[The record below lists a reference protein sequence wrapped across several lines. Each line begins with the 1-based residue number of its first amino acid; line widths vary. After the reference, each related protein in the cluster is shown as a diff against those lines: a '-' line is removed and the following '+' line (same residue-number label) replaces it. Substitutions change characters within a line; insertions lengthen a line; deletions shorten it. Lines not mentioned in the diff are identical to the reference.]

1 MAYLLRLLRLRYLI
15 FGTAVGGG
23 YAAHK
28 KYKDIK
34 DALPDLSW
42 MKEYMPDETV
52 DALTKHLS
60 DLANSV
66 SLPDTTHLQDRVRQ
80 LQDRF
85 SNYLSTAT
93 PNKNS
98 DDNEEEQKPSD
109 GLFAWTNSYK
119 NVQLTRED
127 QERLTRATRLQ
138 EHEYQEKIHQEM
150 MNIQIKYQRE
160 IDRLEKE
167 IKTMK
172 KQILLRQEKNLGGQK
187 QRKLKRSLIDMYS
200 DVLDELNEYDTNYNI
215 QDHLPRVKFH
225 SSSFLF

>member
-127 QERLTRATRLQ
+127 QERLTR
-138 EHEYQEKIHQEM
+138 
-150 MNIQIKYQRE
+150 
-160 IDRLEKE
+160 
-167 IKTMK
+167 
-172 KQILLRQEKNLGGQK
+172 
-187 QRKLKRSLIDMYS
+187 
-200 DVLDELNEYDTNYNI
+200 VC
-215 QDHLPRVKFH
+215 
-225 SSSFLF
+225 